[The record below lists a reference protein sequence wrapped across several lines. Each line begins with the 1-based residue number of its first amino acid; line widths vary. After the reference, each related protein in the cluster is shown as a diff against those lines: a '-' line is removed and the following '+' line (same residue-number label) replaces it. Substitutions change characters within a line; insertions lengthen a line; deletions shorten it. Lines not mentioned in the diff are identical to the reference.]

1 MESTTKYSLWNNFS
15 CRMQDF
21 FNHNLWS
28 WMTALCKAEQ
38 RVLTSDL
45 NIIVFNKDH
54 TICSQDICTTKTCM
68 HHTHTQNQLLP
79 DQYTVLGSKINS
91 AAKTCTHHTHTH
103 TEPNSARS
111 VHCSEQ
117 QNKQSGGEMREVGG
131 TLNNRAT
138 LGKLRRK
145 GRRLKLKSN
154 LSPDKGMLGNSKS
167 TEYLMNIHDPACQ
180 ITENQDW

>member
-1 MESTTKYSLWNNFS
+1 
-15 CRMQDF
+15 
-21 FNHNLWS
+21 
-28 WMTALCKAEQ
+28 MTALCKAEQ

-54 TICSQDICTTKTCM
+54 TICSQHICTT
-68 HHTHTQNQLLP
+68 
-79 DQYTVLGSKINS
+79 
-91 AAKTCTHHTHTH
+91 KTCTHHTHTEPTSARSVHSSGQQNKQCSKNMHASH
-103 TEPNSARS
+103 THTHREPNSARS

-154 LSPDKGMLGNSKS
+154 LSPDKGMLCNSKS

-180 ITENQDW
+180 ITENQD